1 MYKRVWMATS
11 VYVLSLIG
19 SMALMYFF
27 MQERGFSK
35 ENFLIISGVVLMF
48 AWGIGHIISSYLL
61 APQATIDT
69 NLSELVNEVVHELNL
84 PLSTITANTA
94 MLKKQTDDAKFL
106 KRLERI
112 EAAAYRLERL
122 YKELVYGIK
131 KELHPV
137 AKEMIALEKLLQER
151 VEVFEAFERNP
162 FKLQLEACRIYADKI
177 GFEKMIDNLLA
188 NAMKY
193 SPKDKPIRLILKE
206 KILTIADEGMGMDE
220 TQLVRV
226 FERYYQGDK
235 QQDGEGIGLALVKA
249 YCDTEGIGIQVHSQ
263 KTKGTKII
271 LNLSKIVYK

>member
-94 MLKKQTDDAKFL
+94 MLKKQTDDLKFL

-162 FKLQLEACRIYADKI
+162 FKRQLEACRIYADKI

-235 QQDGEGIGLALVKA
+235 QQDGEGIGLALVKT

-263 KTKGTKII
+263 KTKGTKVI

>member
-1 MYKRVWMATS
+1 MATS

-94 MLKKQTDDAKFL
+94 MLKKQTDDLKFL

-162 FKLQLEACRIYADKI
+162 FKRQLEACRIYADKI

-235 QQDGEGIGLALVKA
+235 QQDGEGIGLALVKT

-263 KTKGTKII
+263 KTKGTKVI

>member
-94 MLKKQTDDAKFL
+94 MLKKQTDDLKFL

-162 FKLQLEACRIYADKI
+162 FKRQLEACRIYADKI

-263 KTKGTKII
+263 KTKGTKVI